1 MVTVSNSMSVSQAAG
16 YFEKDNYYIKDG
28 VAEKGQWF
36 GETAARLDL
45 KGEVNMKDFY
55 ALAHGINPKSI
66 DEQQY
71 QLLKTLDKTESTL
84 RGEFSSI
91 EKLKDSELKEVRLN
105 AYIKNTEQFN
115 NLKQEFNKSLGDNK
129 FIRDTKDEK
138 TGILTHG
145 RAGFDMTFSAPK
157 SVSIMALVAG
167 DNRLIEAHRDAM
179 NKTMTYVQEH
189 FAQTREYTGG
199 DGETKTREHVT
210 TSNIVSSQ
218 FTHYTSRSAD
228 GQSPDPQLHTHNFI
242 FNITDSD
249 GVMRSL
255 SNEEILRATKL
266 AGQFYQNALAGS
278 VEKLGYATE
287 WQKTGGNY
295 TFEIK
300 GIEKDLIENFS
311 KRDVQIEAHLKNKEQ
326 ELGRALTSAEIQVV
340 KLETRTAK
348 EEQNMNELHKDW
360 DKQASNMGYTKEDL
374 FVMTKDQDNDKTIA
388 IDAKDAIMKAV
399 FSLQT
404 KKSVFTNHEILHEA
418 SKVIQGKATLEE
430 LQTALS
436 INTKNKDGLENKTDT
451 YKLGE
456 SKLNSHTILYSSK
469 EVLDA
474 EGYIERV
481 TIEGKNTGRL
491 VEPEEFTKIAQRTD
505 QHFKSLA
512 EAKGDTHYS
521 LTAGQARAME
531 LIATSNDR
539 VIGIQ
544 GDAGT
549 GKTTILKHL
558 NHAVG
563 QNVEF
568 IGLAYTGQAAS
579 KIESA
584 SGIKSQTL
592 DRFLLKSPENNG
604 KQKVLIIDESS
615 MVGTLKIQKVIEKA
629 EELNAKVVLIGD
641 AKQLKAVEQGDMFL
655 KLQNDKTMT
664 TVEMNEVLRQKT
676 DLTKEVVA
684 SFKSPN
690 TVIQGIEKLQQAGK
704 VIEAK
709 EVLEIPRQQEVY
721 GTAPLQEEVR
731 ERAFYDMTKVREA
744 FVENVANDYTKNGLN
759 STLALVNTNQEREEF
774 NQAIKAALQ
783 AQGVV
788 SNIGKIVETHESKNL
803 SVTDAQFARNYEQ
816 GDILVSSK
824 HQGDIKSGNVVKVI
838 ETDQNTNRLKISF
851 MNAAGDEKE
860 KWIDAN
866 SGSNFSAYTIKECE
880 FSVGD
885 KISFEKNEYK
895 KFNVRNGETA
905 VIREIDGDK
914 FTVYKQSGEKIVL
927 DTSLYPNLSHAY
939 AMTVH
944 KSQGQSVDHVHAYS
958 DSKSGLNNHAVGY
971 VQTSRAQESITI
983 YTDNAKDL
991 IAKYKETVTKENAGD
1006 YIDTQTFE
1014 SKSKKQDPNEL
1025 MPQASL
1031 PDQQKHEESE
1041 KSQEQIE
1048 PKAHEL
1054 QEAKENPIRSIS
1066 SQEEHKLKKSIFEQ
1080 LKEEKYNQQRI
1091 LTAEIKSMDPGT
1103 VLDALGLN
1111 YKELRGGTMYQFAV
1125 REERTASANMFL
1137 DNKSGTWKYKDF
1149 GGNGGDV
1156 FTLVQDVMRVD
1167 FKEAQQFVADRLGLQ
1182 GFDKIDATVLEER
1195 LAQAKERMAQNTT
1208 KSKEFSVTSRVVS
1221 AERINTSDRQTDA
1234 FLRSRGF
1241 DSKPLPDW
1249 FVKINGEY
1257 DKKSPSGETVTRNQ
1271 YGFGV
1276 MFDNGKGG
1284 DIHFANPV
1292 KLKDG
1297 KVLKTQT
1304 FGEKGITTID
1314 SGKESLAIFE
1324 SKNDAVAAFQQGLT
1338 KDSTIIIANG
1348 TGLAHEVVNHIKEN
1362 KYKSVT
1368 FFNQNDQAG
1377 EKFVTKIAT
1386 EGEIERFKFVEYSGE
1401 KGQDINDLHKAGV
1414 KISERFKEGTV
1425 QDYKPQAEQ
1434 INAAPNPKLDFEN
1447 TGPIKDRLDQ
1457 MAKEYK
1463 PAAQKEQDFSRS
1475 R

>member
-55 ALAHGINPKSI
+55 ALAHGINPKSLN
-66 DEQQY
+66 EQTFQT
-71 QLLKTLDKTESTL
+71 LKTLDKTESVL

-91 EKLKDSELKEVRLN
+91 EKMKDGELKEVRLS

-115 NLKQEFNKSLGDNK
+115 NLRQELNKGLGENK
-129 FIRDTKDEK
+129 FVRDTKDEK

-157 SVSIMALVAG
+157 SVSIMALVAR
-167 DNRLIEAHRDAM
+167 DDRLIEAHREAM
-179 NKTMTYVQEH
+179 NKTMAYVQEH
-189 FAQTREYTGG
+189 FAETREYTGG
-199 DGETKTREHVT
+199 EGETKTREHVT
-210 TSNIVSSQ
+210 TSNIASAQ
-218 FTHYTSRSAD
+218 FTHYTSRSAE
-228 GQSPDPQLHTHNFI
+228 GQTPDPQLHTHNFI

-249 GVMRSL
+249 GTMRSL

-266 AGQFYQNALAGS
+266 AGQFYQNALAS
-278 VEKLGYATE
+278 ATEKLGYATE

-300 GIEKDLIENFS
+300 GMQKELIDNFS
-311 KRDVQIEAHLKNKEQ
+311 KRDIQIEAHLKNKEL
-326 ELGRALTSAEIQVV
+326 ELGRALTSAEIQVI

-360 DKQASNMGYTKEDL
+360 DRQSSNMGYTKEDL
-374 FVMTKDQDNDKTIA
+374 FTITKDQANDKTIA
-388 IDAKDAIMKAV
+388 IDAKEAITKAV
-399 FSLQT
+399 YSLQT
-404 KKSVFTNHEILHEA
+404 QKSVFTGHEILHEA

-430 LQTALS
+430 LQEAL
-436 INTKNKDGLENKTDT
+436 ILNTKNRAGLENQTDT
-451 YKLGE
+451 YELAA
-456 SKLNSHTILYSSK
+456 SKFNTHTLLYSSK

-474 EGYIERV
+474 EGYIKRII
-481 TIEGKNTGRL
+481 IEGKNTGQIVSL
-491 VEPEEFTKIAQRTD
+491 KEFTKIAQKTD
-505 QHFKSLA
+505 QHFKVLA
-512 EAKGDTHYS
+512 ESKGDTHYS
-521 LTAGQARAME
+521 LTDGQARAME

-539 VIGIQ
+539 VVGIQ

-549 GKTTILKHL
+549 GKTTMLKHL

-563 QNVEF
+563 DNVEF
-568 IGLAYTGQAAS
+568 IGLAFTGKAAS
-579 KIESA
+579 EIENA

-592 DRFLLKSPENNG
+592 DHFLLKTPEKNE

-615 MVGTLKIQKVIEKA
+615 MVGTLKMQKVIEKA
-629 EELNAKVVLIGD
+629 EELDAKIVLIGD
-641 AKQLKAVEQGDMFL
+641 AKQLKAVDQGDMFL

-676 DLTKEVVA
+676 DLTKEVVEA
-684 SFKSPN
+684 FKSPN
-690 TVIQGIEKLQQAGK
+690 TLIEGILKLQEAGK

-709 EVLEIPRQQEVY
+709 EVLEVPRQQEIY
-721 GTAPLQEEVR
+721 GSAPLEEEVR
-731 ERAFYDMTKVREA
+731 KRVFYDMTKVREA
-744 FVENVANDYTKNGLN
+744 FVENVANDYTKKGLN
-759 STLALVNTNQEREEF
+759 STLALVNTNQERAEF

-788 SNIGKIVETHESKNL
+788 SNTGRIIETHENKNL
-803 SVTDAQFARNYEQ
+803 STTDAQFARNYDQ

-838 ETDQNTNRLKISF
+838 ETDQNTNKIKIAF
-851 MNAAGDEKE
+851 TNAAGDEKE

-866 SGSNFSAYTIKECE
+866 SGSNFSAYTIKERE

-905 VIREIDGDK
+905 IIREIKDDK

-991 IAKYKETVTKENAGD
+991 VAKYKEKVTKENASD
-1006 YIDTQTFE
+1006 YIIMQGFD
-1014 SKSKKQDPNEL
+1014 SKSKQQDPNEL
-1025 MPQASL
+1025 MQKAAF
-1031 PDQQKHEESE
+1031 PDQQLNDTSE
-1041 KSQEQIE
+1041 KNTEQAE
-1048 PKAHEL
+1048 VPKEL
-1054 QEAKENPIRSIS
+1054 KENSEHKIS
-1066 SQEEHKLKKSIFEQ
+1066 SQEEYELKKSVFEQ
-1080 LKEEKYNQQRI
+1080 LREEKYNQKII
-1091 LTAEIKSMDPGT
+1091 LTAEIKSMDPGV

-1167 FKEAQQFVADRLGLQ
+1167 FKEAQQFVADRLGIQ

-1195 LAQAKERMAQNTT
+1195 LAQAKERMSQNTT
-1208 KSKEFSVTSRVVS
+1208 KAREFSITSRVISV
-1221 AERINTSDRQTDA
+1221 EKINTAERQTDS

-1257 DKKSPSGETVTRNQ
+1257 DKKSPSGENITKKQ

-1284 DIHFANPV
+1284 DIHFAKPV
-1292 KLKDG
+1292 TLKDG

-1314 SGKESLAIFE
+1314 SGKEKIAIFE

-1362 KYKSVT
+1362 PYKEVT
-1368 FFNQNDQAG
+1368 FFNQNDSAG
-1377 EKFVTKIAT
+1377 EKFVEKIAT
-1386 EGEIERFKFVEYSGE
+1386 EAKIARFKFVQYSGE

-1414 KISERFKEGTV
+1414 KISERFNEGTLE
-1425 QDYKPQAEQ
+1425 DYKPKEPAQD
-1434 INAAPNPKLDFEN
+1434 PKLNFEN
-1447 TGPIKDRLDQ
+1447 TGPIKERLNQ
-1457 MAKEYK
+1457 IAKDYK
-1463 PAAQKEQDFSRS
+1463 PVIQKEQDFSRV